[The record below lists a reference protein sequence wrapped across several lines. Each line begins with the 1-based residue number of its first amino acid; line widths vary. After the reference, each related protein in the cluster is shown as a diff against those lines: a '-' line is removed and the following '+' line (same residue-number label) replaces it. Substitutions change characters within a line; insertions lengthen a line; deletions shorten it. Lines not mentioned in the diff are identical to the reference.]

1 VSKIKGYFIV
11 GAICL
16 LVGSAVTFAIAKG
29 YSDKL
34 IERMSNQLAESEAR
48 NKRITEENS
57 QLAELNR
64 QSKSTIDGLEK
75 QLADSYRQ
83 SKKTIDGIRK
93 SIDEATRGL
102 EGAGNGIDEII
113 AGIEAIKNIIRA
125 LP

>member
-1 VSKIKGYFIV
+1 MSKIKSHLII
-11 GAICL
+11 GAVCL
-16 LVGSAVTFAIAKG
+16 LVGSTVTFAIVKG

-34 IERMSNQLAESEAR
+34 IERMSSQLAESEAR

-64 QSKSTIDGLEK
+64 QSQSTIDGLEK
-75 QLADSYRQ
+75 QLSDSYRQ
-83 SKKTIDGIRK
+83 SQETINGIRK

-102 EGAGNGIDEII
+102 EGAGSDIDSII
-113 AGIEAIKNIIRA
+113 AGIESIKNLIKT